1 MPREGLCSG
10 CSLPTG
16 SIRADGDD
24 IMTRKTPFTPDE
36 IALAE
41 KLFARAKTTNT
52 LKPPRAIAALAL
64 SNGFRQ
70 SVTASE
76 VTYRDYP

>member
-1 MPREGLCSG
+1 
-10 CSLPTG
+10 
-16 SIRADGDD
+16 
-24 IMTRKTPFTPDE
+24 MTRKTPFTPDE

-41 KLFARAKTTNT
+41 KLFARVKTTNT
-52 LKPPRAIAALAL
+52 LKPPRVIAALAL

-76 VTYRDYP
+76 VTYRDYLRDARRVLAAGLSRSPRAR